1 MIALLLDENGD
12 DRTKLA
18 DALVETFDCTLFT
31 SVSPNSALETANALD
46 AVDVMIADIP
56 AEGVDQVLDART
68 QIKDRFP
75 NALVIFLTRNDLS
88 SHYEKLAKEEAV
100 FYKPLD
106 NQSLFDWL
114 DRVFPGKMKNS
125 AATEPAA
132 PNLDLTA
139 PVQISPSSAAVAA
152 ASEPAQVPP
161 PPPPPAPPVENAA
174 EPAPA
179 AEQPAPPAQPEPP
192 AAPPAPPAPPATG
205 GGDLPPPMPVGTV
218 LGDYELLDFRN
229 RGSTSDSFVA
239 LQRSVDRRVGLR
251 MLRPDFLSSE
261 SAKEQFRAE
270 AKAQATVSHQK
281 IASVFE
287 AIETDSALFYTQ
299 ELIDGTSLADMA
311 AAGQTLEE
319 EELLGV
325 VKSASQ
331 AYSYLYD
338 AELAYLPIWPE
349 HIFVCED
356 GSVRLGNTV
365 QMDKPENRVRQS
377 EQIKNLAKSCHPVMD
392 DDTKINETIPTLF
405 YEMAGTAED
414 SDGIESWSDLLSE
427 IKYIENQWK
436 ELSGGITPKR
446 AAIYMGGVMGALVVL
461 LGVIALGAQLFKAAT
476 KSKVRIQEQM
486 VRIPAG
492 PFVYQDGIT
501 SETGEFW
508 IDAYEVTVAQYAEFL
523 NHVNLLD
530 EQLRKKYDH
539 ADQPSYKSSHMPAG
553 WNTFYKYAQE
563 GRKWPIVDG
572 EETYFI
578 DVDLNSPMVMVDWW
592 DAYAYATW
600 KGRRLPTEQ
609 EWEKAARGRKG
620 NIYPWGDEMDF
631 SKLNSGI
638 DYVAPG
644 EKKRTETGGE
654 DSPENDESMEP
665 SMEGGMEA
673 SMDGMDSMEGGSMD
687 MQGGGM
693 GMQGGMTE
701 AADAKPA
708 ETMEEAPEESE
719 PVAPTDGEPV
729 EEKKRAPQRDGFN
742 FWCGVDV
749 MEEDISPYRIFGMA
763 GNVSEWTGTWEPH
776 PNDPS
781 KQVPIR
787 RGGSFRDKNQLE
799 LSTRRF
805 AKEAG
810 EWTLYVGFRTASDSA
825 PVVAE
830 AE

>member
-12 DRTKLA
+12 DRTNLA

-46 AVDVMIADIP
+46 AVDVLIADIP

-68 QIKDRFP
+68 KIKERFP
-75 NALVIFLTRNDLS
+75 NTLVIFLTKNDLS
-88 SHYEKLAKEEAV
+88 SHYDKLAKEEAV

-114 DRVFPGKMKNS
+114 DRVFPGKKKNS
-125 AATEPAA
+125 TASEAAA

-139 PVQISPSSAAVAA
+139 PVQISPSAVAVAA
-152 ASEPAQVPP
+152 ASEPTEV
-161 PPPPPAPPVENAA
+161 PPPPAPPVENT
-174 EPAPA
+174 APGPP
-179 AEQPAPPAQPEPP
+179 EQPPT
-192 AAPPAPPAPPATG
+192 PPAPPAPPAAPSPPAPSSG
-205 GGDLPPPMPVGTV
+205 ELPPPMPVGTV

-251 MLRPDFLSSE
+251 MLRPDFLKSE

-270 AKAQATVSHQK
+270 AKAQASVSHPQ

-311 AAGQTLEE
+311 AAGTVLEE

-325 VKSASQ
+325 VKSAAQ
-331 AYSYLYD
+331 AYNYLYD

-349 HIFVCED
+349 HVFVCED
-356 GSVRLGNTV
+356 GSTRIGNTV
-365 QMDKPENRVRQS
+365 QMDKPENRLRQS

-392 DDTKINETIPTLF
+392 EDTKVNETIPTLF

-414 SDGIESWSDLLSE
+414 SEGIDSWSDLLSE

-446 AAIYMGGVMGALVVL
+446 AAIYMGGVLGALVVL

-476 KSKVRIQEQM
+476 KSKVRVGEQM

-508 IDAYEVTVAQYAEFL
+508 IDAYEVTIAQYAEFL
-523 NHVNLLD
+523 NHVSLLD
-530 EQLRKKYDH
+530 EQLRTKYDH
-539 ADQPSYKSSHMPAG
+539 ANQPSYKSSHMPAG

-563 GRKWPIVDG
+563 GRKWPVVDG
-572 EETYFI
+572 EDTYFI

-620 NIYPWGDEMDF
+620 NIYPWGNEMDF

-644 EKKRTETGGE
+644 SKPRTETGGE
-654 DSPENDESMEP
+654 DPPENDESLEP

-673 SMDGMDSMEGGSMD
+673 SMDGMNSMQGGMGMEGGSMEGGSME
-687 MQGGGM
+687 
-693 GMQGGMTE
+693 GGMTE
-701 AADAKPA
+701 SPDEAKPA
-708 ETMEEAPEESE
+708 EPMADAPEETADAE
-719 PVAPTDGEPV
+719 PVAPADGEPV
-729 EEKKRAPQRDGFN
+729 EEKKKPQRDGFN

-749 MEEDISPYRIFGMA
+749 MEEDMSPYRIYGMA

-781 KQVPIR
+781 NQVPIR
-787 RGGSFRDKNQLE
+787 RGGSFRDKSQLE

-810 EWTLYVGFRTASDSA
+810 EWSLYVGFRTASDSA

>member
-1 MIALLLDENGD
+1 MA
-12 DRTKLA
+12 
-18 DALVETFDCTLFT
+18 
-31 SVSPNSALETANALD
+31 
-46 AVDVMIADIP
+46 
-56 AEGVDQVLDART
+56 
-68 QIKDRFP
+68 
-75 NALVIFLTRNDLS
+75 
-88 SHYEKLAKEEAV
+88 
-100 FYKPLD
+100 
-106 NQSLFDWL
+106 
-114 DRVFPGKMKNS
+114 
-125 AATEPAA
+125 
-132 PNLDLTA
+132 
-139 PVQISPSSAAVAA
+139 
-152 ASEPAQVPP
+152 
-161 PPPPPAPPVENAA
+161 
-174 EPAPA
+174 
-179 AEQPAPPAQPEPP
+179 
-192 AAPPAPPAPPATG
+192 
-205 GGDLPPPMPVGTV
+205 VGTV

-229 RGSTSDSFVA
+229 RGTTSDSFVA

-251 MLRPDFLSSE
+251 MLRPDFMASE

-270 AKAQATVSHQK
+270 AKAQATVSHPK

-287 AIETDSALFYTQ
+287 SMETDSALFYTQ

-311 AAGQTLEE
+311 ASGKTLEE

-325 VKSASQ
+325 VKSAAQ

-365 QMDKPENRVRQS
+365 QMDKPENRLRQS
-377 EQIKNLAKSCHPVMD
+377 DQIKNLAKSCHPVMD
-392 DDTKINETIPTLF
+392 EDTKVNETIPTLF

-414 SDGIESWSDLLSE
+414 SEGIDSWSDLLSE

-436 ELSGGITPKR
+436 EMSGGITPKR
-446 AAIYMGGVMGALVVL
+446 AAIYMGGVLGALVVL
-461 LGVIALGAQLFKAAT
+461 VGVIALGAQLFKAAT
-476 KSKVRIQEQM
+476 KSKVRVQEQM

-492 PFVYQDGIT
+492 PFIYQDGIT
-501 SETGEFW
+501 SKTGEFW
-508 IDAYEVTVAQYAEFL
+508 IDAYEVTIAQYAEFL
-523 NHVNLLD
+523 EHVSLLD
-530 EQLRKKYDH
+530 EELRKKYDH
-539 ADQPSYKSSHMPAG
+539 ANQPSYKMSHMPAG

-572 EETYFI
+572 EVTYFI

-620 NIYPWGDEMDF
+620 NIYPWGNEMDF

-644 EKKRTETGGE
+644 AKKRTETGGE
-654 DSPENDESMEP
+654 DAPENDESMEP
-665 SMEGGMEA
+665 SMDGGMEAA
-673 SMDGMDSMEGGSMD
+673 SMDGMDSMEGG
-687 MQGGGM
+687 MQGGMEGGSMESGGM
-693 GMQGGMTE
+693 GMEGGMTE
-701 AADAKPA
+701 STEAKPA
-708 ETMEEAPEESE
+708 AAMEEAAEEPE
-719 PVAPTDGEPV
+719 PVAPADGEPV
-729 EEKKRAPQRDGFN
+729 EKKERAPQRDGFN

-749 MEEDISPYRIFGMA
+749 MDEDMSPYRIYGMA

-787 RGGSFRDKNQLE
+787 RGGSFRDKTQLE

-810 EWTLYVGFRTASDSA
+810 EWNLWVGFRTASDRA